1 MAARKFLAVFLSAA
15 VLLFSRVAGGF
26 QADVHYDT
34 TFAIAL
40 ATGWSWQDAKLI
52 ASTNIAVDE
61 NFDTRPSILISE
73 GSPYDAPQSFNSD
86 SIRHVIPQ
94 SLGRLAAF
102 ANYPAAL
109 ALQDFYF
116 HCFSRNKDNRKKRN
130 PDVLTRLGA
139 LEADVIQKL
148 DTARAR
154 PSPGGRNK
162 ALIAIGVYLHCQQD
176 SWSHSGYGGEPLGHV
191 KDGSRP
197 DNPANDRDVTVNAL
211 TETINKL
218 NLFRERLDRIKPLA
232 LSAVA
237 RDELFESLSAEGA
250 LRMSDVDRRTC
261 YRDLVQFWSYR
272 TLAQQNRLTD
282 ARTVPDAPKNISDR
296 QIGARTIA
304 VARPGGYRVDPESG
318 QVVPQIE
325 LPSDRFG
332 KEKEI
337 PQLPTPARPAPLVVA
352 FLVNTLCDSIL
363 QSTYARV
370 PEVNAIIGKCLF
382 TFQPCPTLRF
392 RTIRLPAVDYP
403 VLKTEILIRDPVE
416 NDAGDFQKLSK

>member
-1 MAARKFLAVFLSAA
+1 MATRKFLSVFSFAA

-26 QADVHYDT
+26 QADIHYDT

-61 NFDTRPSILISE
+61 NFDTRPSIQISE
-73 GSPYDAPQSFNSD
+73 GSPYDEPQSFNSD
-86 SIRHVIPQ
+86 SIRSVIPQ
-94 SLGRLAAF
+94 TFGRLAAF

-130 PDVLTRLGA
+130 PDVLTRLGG
-139 LEADVIQKL
+139 LEGDVLQKI

-154 PSPGGRNK
+154 PSPGSRNK

-211 TETINKL
+211 TETVNKL
-218 NLFRERLDRIKPLA
+218 NLFRERLDRTKPLE

-272 TLAQQNRLTD
+272 TLAQQNRLTE

-304 VARPGGYRVDPESG
+304 VGRPGGYRVDPESG

-337 PQLPTPARPAPLVVA
+337 PQMPTLARPAPLVVV

-370 PEVNAIIGKCLF
+370 PEVSAIIGKCSF

-416 NDAGDFQKLSK
+416 NDAGDFQKLNK